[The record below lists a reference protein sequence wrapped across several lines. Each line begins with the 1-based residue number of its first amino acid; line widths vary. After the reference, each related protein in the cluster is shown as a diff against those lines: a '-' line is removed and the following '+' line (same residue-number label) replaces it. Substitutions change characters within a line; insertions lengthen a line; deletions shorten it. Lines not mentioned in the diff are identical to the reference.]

1 MKQDKNK
8 RVLLVGGGTGGHA
21 IPVLELYQKLEE
33 DGKVSPLII
42 GSNSSVDREIF
53 SKIKNYQVIITGKL
67 HRRFTLMNIWEG
79 VKFIVGMIQSYFYLT
94 KYKPDLIFSKG
105 GYVSVPVLKM
115 AQIFQIPVMI
125 HESDTEMG
133 MANKLASNIAKK
145 IFVGFSCDNYNH
157 LPKEKLIYSGQIL
170 RRKLF
175 EKNQGELSNFGF
187 VEKKPTILLTGGSQG
202 SHNLNISLFQSLPDL
217 LKSYNV
223 IHQTGKDDFSQA
235 FTLKEQLSLDEKR
248 RYYITEFLELEKNS
262 IMDAL
267 RISDL
272 VVGRAGANSIAEFA
286 LMGKAMILIPYQYA
300 AGDHQSKNAE
310 VMKENRAAVVIPDA
324 KLSRRVLT
332 EAIKKVIDNKTKRNM
347 LSRNAK
353 DLFPKNGLNLIIRHI
368 YKELDLT

>member
-1 MKQDKNK
+1 M
-8 RVLLVGGGTGGHA
+8 VGGGTGGHA

-145 IFVGFSCDNYNH
+145 IF
-157 LPKEKLIYSGQIL
+157 
-170 RRKLF
+170 
-175 EKNQGELSNFGF
+175 ELSNIKYR
-187 VEKKPTILLTGGSQG
+187 EIKLRSDLIKDLS
-202 SHNLNISLFQSLPDL
+202 NYFQS
-217 LKSYNV
+217 
-223 IHQTGKDDFSQA
+223 
-235 FTLKEQLSLDEKR
+235 
-248 RYYITEFLELEKNS
+248 
-262 IMDAL
+262 M
-267 RISDL
+267 
-272 VVGRAGANSIAEFA
+272 
-286 LMGKAMILIPYQYA
+286 M
-300 AGDHQSKNAE
+300 
-310 VMKENRAAVVIPDA
+310 
-324 KLSRRVLT
+324 
-332 EAIKKVIDNKTKRNM
+332 
-347 LSRNAK
+347 
-353 DLFPKNGLNLIIRHI
+353 
-368 YKELDLT
+368 